1 MPTHSNPVN
10 AGGAQPYENRC
21 ARADSDVARAE
32 ALAVWAEGGI
42 ASALGAE
49 ADRARYDWFYCR
61 NPQGA
66 ACVNSLVHGEPK
78 LPMGFLGIGAR
89 RLSLGGEPVPAGV
102 LVDFVISP
110 KHRSAFPALLLQRKG
125 REQAF
130 ASMRIVYG
138 LPDTKAVGVCKRLES
153 HIKFD
158 LPRFAR
164 VVRSQIY
171 LERLMPRWVAVPLA
185 AFTDSLDRIGMQVQ
199 LLFTSVVGGWVDK
212 FDASFDGLW
221 AALDK
226 HDLCVGVRDREFLQW
241 RFEQQPGHRYRT
253 FVVRRKGSNALLM
266 YFVCEISKTA
276 LRVKDC
282 LHVASYRELRAGL
295 LLLAL
300 AGRAIGASSVE
311 IQVSA
316 NESFGR
322 ALRRAQFL
330 QRSQRPFFAV
340 VGEAL
345 RERAAQVR
353 WYITQADE
361 DV

>member
-1 MPTHSNPVN
+1 MPTDSNPAN
-10 AGGAQPYENRC
+10 AGGAQPYEHRC
-21 ARADSDVARAE
+21 ASADVASAA
-32 ALAVWAEGGI
+32 ALEVWAEGGI
-42 ASALGAE
+42 ASARGLE
-49 ADRARYDWFYCR
+49 ADRARYDWFYR
-61 NPQGA
+61 KNPQGA
-66 ACVNSLVHGEPK
+66 ACVNLLVHGEQQA
-78 LPMGFLGIGAR
+78 PMGFLGIGAR
-89 RLSLGGEPVPAGV
+89 RLLLGGEPVAAGV

-130 ASMRIVYG
+130 AFMRIIYG

-153 HIKFD
+153 HVKFD

-164 VVRSQIY
+164 VLRSQVY
-171 LERLMPRWVAVPLA
+171 LERLMPRWAALPLA
-185 AFTDSLDRIGMQVQ
+185 IFSDTLDRIGMRLQ
-199 LLFTSVVGGWVDK
+199 LLFTSVAGGWVHK
-212 FDASFDGLW
+212 FDASFDDLW

-226 HDLCVGVRDREFLQW
+226 RNLCVGVRDREFLQW
-241 RFEQQPGHRYRT
+241 RFEQQPEHDYRT
-253 FVVRRKGSNALLM
+253 FVVKRKDSSALLM
-266 YFVCEISKTA
+266 YFVCEVSKTA

-282 LHVASYRELRAGL
+282 LHVASDRELRAGL

-300 AGRAIGASSVE
+300 AGRAMGASSVE
-311 IQVSA
+311 IQVAA

-322 ALRRAQFL
+322 ALRRAQYL

-340 VGEAL
+340 VGAAL
-345 RERAAQVR
+345 RERAARVR